1 MRTDDGGVKPLIFF
15 GMILLMCTLTRK
27 DVGQMTL
34 PFILL
39 VSGIIVEIAIAGSF
53 VAYFLSTS
61 GYGERLSVRANA
73 AAYSGIRDATLRISQ
88 NKEFVSNACTAPFT
102 YSVTVGSDAT
112 SVSVCRT
119 TDETNGRYAY
129 VVQSIGTAGSR
140 QKKLNTQLSVDMVT
154 GRVQLE
160 SIEEQTIE

>member
-1 MRTDDGGVKPLIFF
+1 
-15 GMILLMCTLTRK
+15 
-27 DVGQMTL
+27 MTL

-73 AAYSGIRDATLRISQ
+73 AAHSGARDAIMRISQ
-88 NKEFVSNACTAPFT
+88 NKEFVSNTCDSPYT
-102 YSVTVGSDAT
+102 YSLTVGSDSAE
-112 SVSVCRT
+112 VMICRT
-119 TDETNGRYAY
+119 TDAENGRYAY
-129 VVQSIGTAGSR
+129 VIESVGYAGSR
-140 QKKLNTQLSVDMVT
+140 QKKLGTQLLVDTVT

-160 SIEEQTIE
+160 SIQEQAIE

>member
-1 MRTDDGGVKPLIFF
+1 
-15 GMILLMCTLTRK
+15 
-27 DVGQMTL
+27 MTL

-73 AAYSGIRDATLRISQ
+73 AAHSGARDGIMRISQ
-88 NKEFVSNACTAPFT
+88 NKEFVSNTCDSPYA
-102 YSVTVGSDAT
+102 YSLAVGSDSAE
-112 SVSVCRT
+112 VMICRT
-119 TDETNGRYAY
+119 TDTENGRYAY
-129 VVQSIGTAGSR
+129 IIESVGYAGSR
-140 QKKLNTQLSVDMVT
+140 QKKLGTQLLVDMVT

-160 SIEEQTIE
+160 SIQEQAIE

>member
-1 MRTDDGGVKPLIFF
+1 MR
-15 GMILLMCTLTRK
+15 TLTRK
-27 DVGQMTL
+27 DTGQMTL

-88 NKEFVSNACTAPFT
+88 NKEFVSNVCTSPFT
-102 YSVTVGSDAT
+102 YSVSVGSDAAV
-112 SVSVCRT
+112 VSVCRT
-119 TDETNGRYAY
+119 TDKTNGRYAY
-129 VVQSIGTAGSR
+129 VVGSVGTAGSR

>member
-1 MRTDDGGVKPLIFF
+1 
-15 GMILLMCTLTRK
+15 
-27 DVGQMTL
+27 MTL

-73 AAYSGIRDATLRISQ
+73 AAHSGARDGIMRISQ
-88 NKEFVSNACTAPFT
+88 NKEFVSNACDSPYT
-102 YSVTVGSDAT
+102 YSLAVGSDSAE
-112 SVSVCRT
+112 VMICRT
-119 TDETNGRYAY
+119 TDTENGRYAY
-129 VVQSIGTAGSR
+129 IIESVGYAGSR
-140 QKKLNTQLSVDMVT
+140 QKKLGTQLLVDMVT

-160 SIEEQTIE
+160 SIQEQAIE